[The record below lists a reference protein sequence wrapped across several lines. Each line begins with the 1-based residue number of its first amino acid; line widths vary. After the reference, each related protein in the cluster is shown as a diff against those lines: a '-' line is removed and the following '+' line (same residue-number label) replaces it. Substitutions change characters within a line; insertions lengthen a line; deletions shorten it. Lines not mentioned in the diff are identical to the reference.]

1 MKLKHV
7 LKGHINDQYIFI
19 ESKIKKFGSSA
30 HIKYERFAFT
40 GDGMLEILEHYGSS
54 WLEREVLNTTKKNNM
69 VYIEIE
75 SLEEYCARLE
85 LIVKNFEQKKKQS
98 TERINF
104 TWEDERRINK
114 KYGIVQND
122 VYSMLK
128 QVMSILEDDERWN
141 IYNSCDYNELK
152 EYEKHLMLIYLNSKR
167 YL

>member
-1 MKLKHV
+1 MKLEYV
-7 LKGHINDQYIFI
+7 LKGGHMNDKEVII
-19 ESKIKKFGSSA
+19 ESEIRHFGSSL
-30 HIKYERFAFT
+30 YTEVERFPYS
-40 GDGMLEILEHYGSS
+40 GDEMLETLERFDSH
-54 WLEREVLNTTKKNNM
+54 WLERKVLNITEKNNKT
-69 VYIEIE
+69 YIKIE
-75 SLEEYCARLE
+75 SSEEYCARLE

-152 EYEKHLMLIYLNSKR
+152 EYEKHLMLI
-167 YL
+167 